1 MVGGR
6 RRRAAKCQSP
16 FPFSHMKCN
25 LQTNRAGFYLLSVMH
40 REMMMADTIITVND
54 TVSTE

>member
-1 MVGGR
+1 MVGGG

-16 FPFSHMKCN
+16 SPFSHMKSN
-25 LQTNRAGFYLLSVMH
+25 LQTNRAGFYLLSVIH

-54 TVSTE
+54 TV

>member
-1 MVGGR
+1 MVGG
-6 RRRAAKCQSP
+6 RRAAKCQSP
-16 FPFSHMKCN
+16 FPFSHMKSN
-25 LQTNRAGFYLLSVMH
+25 LQTNRAGFYLLSVIH